1 MACAGL
7 LPARHTLVLRDH
19 PRGQI
24 LGAIRSN
31 RPGGGHAH
39 MLLTP
44 SQKRPARCSRLGL
57 SAWAK
62 PVPSSDRVAIDAA
75 FLRLGTGRGFLQA
88 RSYARAR
95 LNKGGAR
102 PQIWDQVAGRLTEIA
117 PVGFVLPKF
126 QKRLQAYRFTIRDS
140 KFCVVGI
147 IHRGS
152 GIAVRPIPCRDK
164 FAAG

>member
-1 MACAGL
+1 M
-7 LPARHTLVLRDH
+7 
-19 PRGQI
+19 
-24 LGAIRSN
+24 
-31 RPGGGHAH
+31 RPH

-117 PVGFVLPKF
+117 PVGFVLPFCQNFRKDC
-126 QKRLQAYRFTIRDS
+126 KPTVLQ
-140 KFCVVGI
+140 
-147 IHRGS
+147 S
-152 GIAVRPIPCRDK
+152 GIANFVS
-164 FAAG
+164 